1 MRGLLI
7 NIFLAASWAAV
18 SGRLDLLN
26 LSVGF
31 ALGFVILLFTHHV
44 VGATSYIRR
53 VRSVLELAA
62 FFLVQLVAANFR
74 VAYEVLTPNYRARPG
89 ILAIPLDA
97 KSDVEITV
105 LANLISLTPGTL
117 SLDLS
122 DDRST
127 LFIHTMYIDDVE
139 KTRRD
144 IKNGFERRVIEV
156 FR

>member
-1 MRGLLI
+1 VRGLLI
-7 NIFLAASWAAV
+7 NIVLATSWAAV

-31 ALGFVILLFTHHV
+31 GLGFVILLFTHHV
-44 VGATSYIRR
+44 VGASDYIRR
-53 VRSVLELAA
+53 VRSLLELGG
-62 FFLVQLVAANFR
+62 FFLVQLVAANLR
-74 VAYEVLTPNYRARPG
+74 VAYDVLTPNYRARPG
-89 ILAIPLDA
+89 ILAVPLDA

-117 SLDLS
+117 SLDIS

-127 LFIHTMYIDDVE
+127 LFIHTMYLDDLE
-139 KTRRD
+139 RTRRA
-144 IKNGFERRVIEV
+144 IKDGFERRVIEV